1 MKEVTSAEFDK
12 RMRESL
18 KIKKCKKCKT
28 YSGEV
33 ILINPFFGAR
43 SVAVVCLGCGN
54 KTGTRKVT
62 DCFADDSRLATP
74 VTAESLAKAIFGAVE
89 EWNDKQTDR
98 QE

>member
-33 ILINPFFGAR
+33 ILINPFYGAR

-54 KTGTRKVT
+54 KTGTRKVA
-62 DCFADDSRLATP
+62 DCLADDSRLATP
-74 VTAESLAKAIFGAVE
+74 VTVESLAKAIFEAAD
-89 EWNDKQTDR
+89 EWNGENEKGG
-98 QE
+98 